1 MFYLLQFDNIESEE
15 TQKLKNAL
23 SDFPNGT
30 ILSYAVNMKV
40 SILPKDKWIVW
51 IDKDGVYEYSKQYED
66 FLKIPG
72 IKSFIELVEITKTV
86 RDSDWEWNDDYINN
100 IFANYI

>member
-1 MFYLLQFDNIESEE
+1 
-15 TQKLKNAL
+15 
-23 SDFPNGT
+23 
-30 ILSYAVNMKV
+30 MKV

-72 IKSFIELVEITKTV
+72 IKSFNELVEITKTV
-86 RDSDWEWNDDYINN
+86 RDSYWEWTDDYINN
-100 IFANYI
+100 IFAEFK